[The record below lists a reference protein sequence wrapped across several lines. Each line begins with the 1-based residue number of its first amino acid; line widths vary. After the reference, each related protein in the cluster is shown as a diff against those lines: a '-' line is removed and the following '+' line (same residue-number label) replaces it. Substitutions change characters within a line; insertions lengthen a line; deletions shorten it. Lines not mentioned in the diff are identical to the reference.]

1 MWVGCGSAGVGAHGS
16 ECTFG
21 QDLCRYT
28 GPMADQGGDAG
39 TVRAGAA
46 FAARR
51 QEMGISQR
59 ELAKRKVIGAP
70 NLIAFEKGRAWPR
83 EKTRARMESAVQWPP
98 GELARLQAGKKPSES
113 TVTETGKPQTDATG
127 VVTAAVTVALAQV
140 MAAADNLPATS
151 DPTFSDRARNV
162 LADLRTLETIVTRAV
177 RSTQG
182 ASEVLRSLKTVRD
195 RYGDL
200 MRLAA
205 SAPSATLG
213 QRLYTARTAAALS
226 AAEAADAINVPPDVV
241 AAAESELFVSDE
253 NRERIIAFIAEM
265 SGE

>member
-1 MWVGCGSAGVGAHGS
+1 MS
-16 ECTFG
+16 E
-21 QDLCRYT
+21 QER
-28 GPMADQGGDAG
+28 DAG
-39 TVRAGAA
+39 AVRAGAA

-51 QEMGISQR
+51 REIGVSQR

-83 EKTRARMESAVQWPP
+83 EKTRARMEQAVQWPP
-98 GELARLQAGKKPSES
+98 GELARLHAGKKASES
-113 TVTETGKPQTDATG
+113 TPSGSSVTESSKTQSDAAG
-127 VVTAAVTVALAQV
+127 VVTAAVSMALAQV
-140 MAAADNLPATS
+140 LATADGLPAVS
-151 DPTFSDRARNV
+151 DPSFGERVRRV
-162 LADLRTLETIVTRAV
+162 LVDLRTLEEILTRAV

-182 ASEVLRSLKTVRD
+182 APEVIRSLKTVRD

-200 MRLAA
+200 MTLAA
-205 SAPSATLG
+205 STPAATLG

-226 AAEAADAINVPPDVV
+226 AAEAADAINVAPDVV
-241 AAAESELFVSDE
+241 AAAEAEQEVSGQ